1 MERTEL
7 GNLKFPIHYYTRN
20 HNVIDIEGYINDF
33 ELTELKEGSAYIFEE
48 NVYIYKKKLPKV
60 VKEKMP
66 FIYYDKDEASFF
78 AFADINGTL
87 IPVSEVLENRFAM
100 LCNATTEDMDFQKDV
115 AAAPQA
121 SSSAIYTPVIEET
134 DDFLKR
140 LIKMIFL
147 IKKVPTTRYRKKITK
162 TYQFSNLFQAL
173 NNATKTSTPVWQT
186 WIELLGMDCI
196 IILKDAKVEPEE
208 PCIDNYLVYKSRNDV
223 IDIVKPEEIT
233 DYLSDIL

>member
-1 MERTEL
+1 M
-7 GNLKFPIHYYTRN
+7 KC
-20 HNVIDIEGYINDF
+20 V
-33 ELTELKEGSAYIFEE
+33 
-48 NVYIYKKKLPKV
+48 
-60 VKEKMP
+60 

-100 LCNATTEDMDFQKDV
+100 LCNATTEDMDFQKNV